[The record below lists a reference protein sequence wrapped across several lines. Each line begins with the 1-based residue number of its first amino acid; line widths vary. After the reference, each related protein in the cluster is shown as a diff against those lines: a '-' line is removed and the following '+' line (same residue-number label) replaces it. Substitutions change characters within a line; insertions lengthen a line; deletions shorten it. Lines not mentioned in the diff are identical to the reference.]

1 MPMNLVWSAWSRS
14 KLVSD
19 ITSDAMIGPA
29 VNSARPISHGPRK
42 TYPQIASRVDGR
54 SVHRERR
61 GRGVTGRAWDVSVIG
76 GSGSCGRGGRGSRP
90 GRLGDPPGTE
100 VKLRRVRSVVLVEDA
115 LEGRLQRVQ

>member
-29 VNSARPISHGPRK
+29 VNRARPISHGPRK

-61 GRGVTGRAWDVSVIG
+61 GRGVTGKAWDVSVIG
-76 GSGSCGRGGRGSRP
+76 GSGSCGRGWEWVASRAVGGSARD
-90 GRLGDPPGTE
+90 GGQATKGS
-100 VKLRRVRSVVLVEDA
+100 KRST
-115 LEGRLQRVQ
+115 